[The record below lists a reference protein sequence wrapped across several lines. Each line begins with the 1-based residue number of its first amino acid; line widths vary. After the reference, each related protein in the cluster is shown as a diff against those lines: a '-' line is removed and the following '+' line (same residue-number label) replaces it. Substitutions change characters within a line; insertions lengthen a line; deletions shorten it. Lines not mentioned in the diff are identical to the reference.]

1 MSANEV
7 MTPKKYVKPSLENC
21 KVCGITT
28 QINARAVIS
37 NPAGK
42 TNLGKNFQAYC
53 SIDVGEE
60 KEGSAYC
67 CRNCKLKLETIV
79 KKILEMRELFCKTS
93 KEKVKRLHLPTGE
106 SPLAKKVCVNK
117 DSEQSA
123 PVAKR
128 GLGFAASRGEN
139 VTRNINAVEEKV
151 AHNPTTELRN
161 INLQEN
167 SIPSINKQ
175 FSQWNGPPLPRQL
188 FPFYSIFQPPLTV
201 VPIVNFSRP
210 VVKTLS
216 LLIEYNTG
224 LIEKK
229 QIPASRQSV
238 GLTLPTAT
246 DDNVGKAVMENETLK
261 KSCVANVLTELN
273 TECSQ
278 LCSVNDPSMLRCK
291 AESQIVNFKF
301 ADFVNKELKE
311 RASLFHQFLF
321 AVACPPG
328 ASRNTVKTPEKKIL
342 GIAMAA
348 GILMKARNKHM
359 SLAQVVTS
367 LILHNGG
374 LSEMVRTRQQEKDW
388 WFKVY
393 I

>member
-7 MTPKKYVKPSLENC
+7 TTPKRHVKPSLENC

-42 TNLGKNFQAYC
+42 TNLGKNSQAYC
-53 SIDVGEE
+53 SIDMGKE

-79 KKILEMRELFCKTS
+79 KKILDMRELFYKTS
-93 KEKVKRLHLPTGE
+93 KEKLKRLHLPTGE
-106 SPLAKKVCVNK
+106 SPLAKKVCVNE

-123 PVAKR
+123 PAKR
-128 GLGFAASRGEN
+128 GLVFAASRGEN
-139 VTRNINAVEEKV
+139 VIGNINAVEEKV

-167 SIPSINKQ
+167 SIPSITKQ

-188 FPFYSIFQPPLTV
+188 FPLHSIFQPPLTV
-201 VPIVNFSRP
+201 VPIMNFSRP

-229 QIPASRQSV
+229 QILASRQSV

-246 DDNVGKAVMENETLK
+246 DKDVAKAVMEKETLK
-261 KSCVANVLTELN
+261 KSCVAKVLAELN

-301 ADFVNKELKE
+301 APD
-311 RASLFHQFLF
+311 R
-321 AVACPPG
+321 
-328 ASRNTVKTPEKKIL
+328 
-342 GIAMAA
+342 
-348 GILMKARNKHM
+348 
-359 SLAQVVTS
+359 
-367 LILHNGG
+367 
-374 LSEMVRTRQQEKDW
+374 
-388 WFKVY
+388 
-393 I
+393 